1 MTSRLERLPNDGA
14 AVAQPMSA
22 PSHPALSR
30 RLIVVLA
37 VACGLMVANLYYAQP
52 LLDDI
57 ARAFGVGSGAAG
69 LVATLTQ
76 LGYAAGL
83 LFLVPLGDRMDRRRL
98 VFTTLGG
105 SVAALLVATVAPSIG
120 ALAAAG
126 VVIGLTSVGAQV
138 LVPFAATLAGDAE
151 RGRVVGQVMSG
162 LLLGILL
169 ARVASGLL
177 GQVIGWRAVYA
188 IAAALMVALGFVLW
202 RELPRLP
209 VAADAARGSYGD
221 LLRSV
226 GTLIREESIL
236 RRRMAYGALGFAA
249 FSVLWTSLAF
259 LLARPP
265 YGYGQATIGAFG
277 LLGAA
282 GALCASFAGRLA
294 DRGLTRPATG
304 GFLLAVLVAYGLLA
318 LGGNGHLVPLIA
330 GVLLLD
336 LGAQGVQVTNQ
347 SVIYRLRPEARSRIT
362 TAYMTTY
369 FLGGALGSATA
380 AAAFAHG
387 GWPAVCLLGA
397 GYIIVAL
404 AIWGT
409 EVVSRGSWVVRE
421 SVDCSP

>member
-1 MTSRLERLPNDGA
+1 MVSRIETFPSEDTTA
-14 AVAQPMSA
+14 AAAQPTPA

-30 RLIVVLA
+30 RLILVLA

-52 LLDDI
+52 LLGDI

-69 LVATLTQ
+69 LVVTLTQ

-83 LFLVPLGDRMDRRRL
+83 LLLVPLGDRMDRRRL
-98 VFTTLGG
+98 VFTILGG
-105 SVAALLVATVAPSIG
+105 SVAALLAATVAPSVG

-138 LVPFAATLAGDAE
+138 LVPFAATLAGDNA

-177 GQVIGWRAVYA
+177 GQAVGWRAVYA
-188 IAAALMVALGFVLW
+188 SAAALMVALGVVLW
-202 RELPRLP
+202 HELPRLP
-209 VAADAARGSYGD
+209 IAADAARGSYGG

-226 GTLIREESIL
+226 GTLIREEPIL

-249 FSVLWTSLAF
+249 FSVLWTSIAF

-294 DRGLTRPATG
+294 ERGLTRSATG
-304 GFLLAVLVAYGLLA
+304 GFLLTVLVAFGLLA
-318 LGGNGHLVPLIA
+318 LGGGGQLVPLIA
-330 GVLLLD
+330 GALLLD
-336 LGAQGVQVTNQ
+336 LGVQGVQVTNQ
-347 SVIYRLRPEARSRIT
+347 STIYRLRPEARSRIT
-362 TAYMTTY
+362 TAYMTAY

-380 AAAFAHG
+380 AATFAR
-387 GWPAVCLLGA
+387 GWAVVCLLGA
-397 GYIIVAL
+397 GYVVLAL
-404 AIWGT
+404 GLWGT
-409 EVVSRGSWVVRE
+409 ESWGVGRE
-421 SVDCSP
+421 S

>member
-1 MTSRLERLPNDGA
+1 MTSSIEQLSHEGA
-14 AVAQPMSA
+14 TAAHPIPA
-22 PSHPALSR
+22 TSHPALSR
-30 RLIVVLA
+30 RLVMVLA

-69 LVATLTQ
+69 LVVTLTQ

-98 VFTTLGG
+98 VFTILGG
-105 SVAALLVATVAPSIG
+105 SVAALLMATVAPSVG

-126 VVIGLTSVGAQV
+126 IVIGLTSVGAQV
-138 LVPFAATLAGDAE
+138 LVPFAATLAGDNE

-177 GQVIGWRAVYA
+177 GQVVGWRAVYA
-188 IAAALMVALGFVLW
+188 IAAALMVVLGGVLW

-209 VAADAARGSYGD
+209 VAADAARGSYGQ

-226 GTLIREESIL
+226 GTLIREEPIL
-236 RRRMAYGALGFAA
+236 RRRMTYGALGFAA

-265 YGYGQATIGAFG
+265 YSYGQATIGAFG

-318 LGGNGHLVPLIA
+318 LGGNGQLVPLIA

-336 LGAQGVQVTNQ
+336 LGAHGVQVLNQ

-380 AAAFAHG
+380 AAIFARG
-387 GWPAVCLLGA
+387 GWLGICLLGG
-397 GYIIVAL
+397 GYIVVAL
-404 AIWGT
+404 VVWGV
-409 EVVSRGSWVVRE
+409 ESAVDSRQSAER
-421 SVDCSP
+421 

>member
-1 MTSRLERLPNDGA
+1 MVSRIETFPSEDTTTA
-14 AVAQPMSA
+14 AVQPTPA

-30 RLIVVLA
+30 RLILVLA

-69 LVATLTQ
+69 LVVTLTQ

-83 LFLVPLGDRMDRRRL
+83 LLLVPLGDRMDRRRL
-98 VFTTLGG
+98 VFTILGG
-105 SVAALLVATVAPSIG
+105 SVAALLAATVAPSVG

-138 LVPFAATLAGDAE
+138 LVPFAATLAGDNA

-177 GQVIGWRAVYA
+177 GQAVGWRAVYA
-188 IAAALMVALGFVLW
+188 SAAALMVALGVVLW
-202 RELPRLP
+202 HELPRIP
-209 VAADAARGSYGD
+209 IAADAARGSYGD

-226 GTLIREESIL
+226 GTLICEEPIL

-249 FSVLWTSLAF
+249 FSVLWTSIAF

-304 GFLLAVLVAYGLLA
+304 GFLLTVLVAFGLLA
-318 LGGNGHLVPLIA
+318 LGGGGQLVPLIA

-336 LGAQGVQVTNQ
+336 LGVQGVQVTNQ

-362 TAYMTTY
+362 TAYMTAY

-380 AAAFAHG
+380 AATFAR
-387 GWPAVCLLGA
+387 GWTAVCLLGA
-397 GYIIVAL
+397 GYVAL
-404 AIWGT
+404 ALGLWGA
-409 EVVSRGSWVVRE
+409 EQSAVGGRQR
-421 SVDCSP
+421 DSP

>member
-1 MTSRLERLPNDGA
+1 MIGRIEHPNTAGN
-14 AVAQPMSA
+14 AVEARPMCA
-22 PSHPALSR
+22 PSAATHPALSP
-30 RLIVVLA
+30 RLVLILA

-57 ARAFGVGSGAAG
+57 ARAFGIGSGLAG
-69 LVATLTQ
+69 LVVTLTQ

-98 VFTTLGG
+98 VFTILGG
-105 SVAALLVATVAPSIG
+105 LVMALLGALIAPSI
-120 ALAAAG
+120 AVLAVAG
-126 VVIGLTSVGAQV
+126 IAIGLTSVGAQV
-138 LVPFAATLAGDAE
+138 LVPFAATLADEAE

-169 ARVASGLL
+169 ARVASGIL
-177 GQVIGWRAVYA
+177 GQLVGWRAVYG
-188 IAAALMVALGFVLW
+188 IAAALMVGLSLVLW
-202 RELPRLP
+202 RELPTVP
-209 VAADAARGSYGD
+209 VASDAARGSYAS

-226 GTLIREESIL
+226 GTLVWEEPIL

-259 LLARPP
+259 LLVQHP
-265 YGYGQATIGAFG
+265 YGYGQAAIGAFG

-294 DRGLTRPATG
+294 DRGLTFPATG
-304 GFLLAVLVAYGLLA
+304 GFLLAALIAFGLLA
-318 LGGNGHLVPLIA
+318 LGGADLVPLIA

-336 LGAQGVQVTNQ
+336 LGAQGMQVTNQ
-347 SVIYRLRPEARSRIT
+347 SVIYRLRPEARSRLT

-380 AAAFAHG
+380 AFTLARG
-387 GWPAVCLLGA
+387 GWSAICLLGA
-397 GYIIVAL
+397 TYIGVAL
-404 AIWGT
+404 LLWLT
-409 EVVSRGSWVVRE
+409 EKRR
-421 SVDCSP
+421 

>member
-1 MTSRLERLPNDGA
+1 MTGLSERFPTDGA
-14 AVAQPMSA
+14 AGRPASA
-22 PSHPALSR
+22 PPHPALSR
-30 RLIVVLA
+30 RLILVLA
-37 VACGLMVANLYYAQP
+37 VACGTMVANLYYAQP

-69 LVATLTQ
+69 LVVTLTQ

-83 LFLVPLGDRMDRRRL
+83 LLLVPLGDRLDRRRL
-98 VFTTLGG
+98 VLTILGS
-105 SVAALLVATVAPSIG
+105 SVAA
-120 ALAAAG
+120 AG
-126 VVIGLTSVGAQV
+126 IVIGLTSVGAQI
-138 LVPFAATLAGDAE
+138 LVPFAATLAGDDA

-177 GQVIGWRAVYA
+177 GQLIGWRAVYA
-188 IAAALMVALGFVLW
+188 SAAALMVALGGVLW
-202 RELPRLP
+202 HELPQLP
-209 VAADAARGSYGD
+209 VAGEAARGGYGG

-226 GTLIREESIL
+226 GTLIREEPIL

-294 DRGLTRPATG
+294 DRGLTWPATG
-304 GFLLAVLVAYGLLA
+304 GFLLAVLLAYGLLA
-318 LGGNGHLVPLIA
+318 LGGSGRLLPLIA
-330 GVLLLD
+330 GILLLD

-347 SVIYRLRPEARSRIT
+347 STIYRLRPEARSRIT

-380 AAAFAHG
+380 AAAFARG

-397 GYIIVAL
+397 GYVTLAL
-404 AIWGT
+404 GLWGT
-409 EVVSRGSWVVRE
+409 ESWVVGRE
-421 SVDCSP
+421 S

>member
-1 MTSRLERLPNDGA
+1 
-14 AVAQPMSA
+14 
-22 PSHPALSR
+22 
-30 RLIVVLA
+30 
-37 VACGLMVANLYYAQP
+37 
-52 LLDDI
+52 
-57 ARAFGVGSGAAG
+57 
-69 LVATLTQ
+69 
-76 LGYAAGL
+76 
-83 LFLVPLGDRMDRRRL
+83 MDRRPL
-98 VFTTLGG
+98 VFTILGG
-105 SVAALLVATVAPSIG
+105 SVTALLVATVAPSVD
-120 ALAAAG
+120 ALAAVG
-126 VVIGLTSVGAQV
+126 LVIGLTSVSAQV
-138 LVPFAATLAGDAE
+138 LIPFAASLAGDAE

-177 GQVIGWRAVYA
+177 GQIVGWRAVYA

-209 VAADAARGSYGD
+209 VAADAARGSYGA

-226 GTLIREESIL
+226 GTLIREEPLL

-304 GFLLAVLVAYGLLA
+304 GFLLATFVGFGLLA
-318 LGGNGHLVPLIA
+318 LGGGGQLLPLIA
-330 GVLLLD
+330 GVLLID
-336 LGAQGVQVTNQ
+336 LGVQGVQVNNQ
-347 SVIYRLRPEARSRIT
+347 GVIYRLRPEARSRIT

-380 AAAFAHG
+380 ATAFTRHG
-387 GWPAVCLLGA
+387 WSAVCLLGA
-397 GYIIVAL
+397 GYIVVAL
-404 AIWGT
+404 VIWGT
-409 EVVSRGSWVVRE
+409 EVVSREKVVR
-421 SVDCSP
+421 SP

>member
-1 MTSRLERLPNDGA
+1 MTGRIETIPGEKSA
-14 AVAQPMSA
+14 AAQPA
-22 PSHPALSR
+22 LSHPALSR

-57 ARAFGVGSGAAG
+57 ARTFGVGSGAAG
-69 LVATLTQ
+69 FVITLTQ

-98 VFTTLGG
+98 VFTILGG
-105 SVAALLVATVAPSIG
+105 SVTALLVATVAPSVG
-120 ALAAAG
+120 ALAAVG
-126 VVIGLTSVGAQV
+126 LVIGLTSVSAQV
-138 LVPFAATLAGDAE
+138 LIPFAATLAGDAE

-177 GQVIGWRAVYA
+177 GQVVGWRAVYA

-209 VAADAARGSYGD
+209 VAADTARGSYGA

-226 GTLIREESIL
+226 GTLIREEPLL
-236 RRRMAYGALGFAA
+236 RRRMAYGGLGFAA

-265 YGYGQATIGAFG
+265 YGYRQATIGAFG

-304 GFLLAVLVAYGLLA
+304 GFLLATFVGFGLLA
-318 LGGNGHLVPLIA
+318 LGGGGQLFPLIA
-330 GVLLLD
+330 GVLLID
-336 LGAQGVQVTNQ
+336 LGAQGVQVSNQ

-362 TAYMTTY
+362 TAYMTIY

-380 AAAFAHG
+380 ATAFARG
-387 GWPAVCLLGA
+387 GWSAVCLIGA
-397 GYIIVAL
+397 GYIVVAL
-404 AIWGT
+404 VLWGM
-409 EVVSRGSWVVRE
+409 EVVGRGSCDEKSSVVGRQ
-421 SVDCSP
+421 